1 MYFSDLTYIDSGLSN
16 YINIDE
22 KDESSQKLINFEK
35 HRKEFEILA
44 KIKLFQSAVDAYAT
58 LQRIPSFQQWFNN
71 IQIHSE
77 SEKYDFYIEN
87 CFLELTVLFC
97 SSWQRSYTIE
107 HKESHDT
114 VDNQQQKRLQDQSLP
129 SNRSQPLKAYDI

>member
-1 MYFSDLTYIDSGLSN
+1 MIGTVPYLGWYFSDLTYIDSGRSN

-44 KIKLFQSAVDAYAT
+44 QIKLFQIAVDAYAT
-58 LQRIPSFQQWFNN
+58 LQRIPSFHQWFNN

-77 SEKYDFYIEN
+77 SEKYDFCI
-87 CFLELTVLFC
+87 
-97 SSWQRSYTIE
+97 
-107 HKESHDT
+107 
-114 VDNQQQKRLQDQSLP
+114 
-129 SNRSQPLKAYDI
+129 